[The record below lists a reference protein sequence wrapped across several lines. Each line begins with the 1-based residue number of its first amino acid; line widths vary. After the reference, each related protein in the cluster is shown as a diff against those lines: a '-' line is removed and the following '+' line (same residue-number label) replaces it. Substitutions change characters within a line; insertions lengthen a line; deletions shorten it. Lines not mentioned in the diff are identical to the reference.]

1 MRADRAGDIFA
12 LIELGE
18 YLHRQWAYYLKDRPW
33 DVADD
38 KADDGF
44 HRVAIATA
52 SYQKRKVFFSFF
64 ERIFLF

>member
-1 MRADRAGDIFA
+1 LEA
-12 LIELGE
+12 
-18 YLHRQWAYYLKDRPW
+18 RPR

-44 HRVAIATA
+44 HRVAIAAA